1 MQSLQ
6 AQRRRATA
14 AGGDCHHGSE
24 CFPGFF
30 TFAQYSTAAA
40 VKDVDGNV
48 VCSGNGGERRPA
60 TRAGVAD
67 VEVAVSEG
75 GHATVKVLASRQR
88 RMLLELLLGMQRR
101 GLAALHLNA
110 TTTVDEMVLY
120 TFSLKVLVCYM
131 ASLAFLRVL
140 SS

>member
-1 MQSLQ
+1 LQSLQ

-40 VKDVDGNV
+40 VKDVDDNV

-88 RMLLELLLGMQRR
+88 RMLLELLQFSGCS
-101 GLAALHLNA
+101 AA
-110 TTTVDEMVLY
+110 
-120 TFSLKVLVCYM
+120 
-131 ASLAFLRVL
+131 ASPRSTSTPPPRSTRWSCTPSV
-140 SS
+140 